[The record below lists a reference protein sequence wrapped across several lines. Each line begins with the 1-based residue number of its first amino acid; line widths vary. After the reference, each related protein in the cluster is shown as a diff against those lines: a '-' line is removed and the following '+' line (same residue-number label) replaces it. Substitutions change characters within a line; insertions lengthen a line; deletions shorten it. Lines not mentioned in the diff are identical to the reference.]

1 MSNSESERVAHLE
14 FLVAHLQKQY
24 EDLNKVVYDQQRTID
39 LLRNRLSHL
48 DHSYQSLL
56 ESDRAPRSLADDR
69 PPHY

>member
-1 MSNSESERVAHLE
+1 MTKSESERVEHLE

-24 EDLNKVVYDQQRTID
+24 DDLNKVVYAQQRTIE

-48 DHSYQSLL
+48 DQNYQSLL
-56 ESDRAPRSLADDR
+56 ESDRVLRSLADDR